1 MSTDALQAV
10 HVAGIVAIIGVL
22 IYTLGDILLLAA
34 NVGVRKDPSETRV
47 DISAYPALKRRV
59 KLYQVMA
66 GMPWQRLAWG
76 SLLGVFAAPLTLAG
90 IWQVY
95 QGLSPAGASAA
106 LPPAFLLTYAAV
118 VGPFIHGSFLYLG
131 ENAQALNAV
140 GVDSRSVLIGVL
152 VRQQKVIAIGY
163 AAILVCNLVGS
174 IWYSVAVASGRTLFP
189 IWMAAVNPV
198 TLTLIYFVLRWLAP
212 KRVADMVEGSGFNLA
227 YLAFYVLTTIT
238 LWQGGQ

>member
-1 MSTDALQAV
+1 MSADTLQAV
-10 HVAGIVAIIGVL
+10 HIAGILAIIGVL
-22 IYTLGDILLLAA
+22 IYTVGDILLLAA
-34 NVGVRKDPSETRV
+34 NVGPRKPPSETRV
-47 DISAYPALKRRV
+47 DISIYPGLKRRV

-66 GMPWQRLAWG
+66 GMPWPRLAWG

-90 IWQVY
+90 VWQVY
-95 QGLSPAGASAA
+95 QGLSRAGAGVA
-106 LPPAFLLTYAAV
+106 LPPALLLTYAVV
-118 VGPFIHGSFLYLG
+118 VGPFVHGSFFYLG

-152 VRQQKVIAIGY
+152 VRQQKIIAIGY

-174 IWYSVAVASGRTLFP
+174 IWYSALVASGQTHFP
-189 IWMAAVNPV
+189 AWMAAVNPV
-198 TLTLIYFVLRWLAP
+198 TLTLVYFVLRRIVP
-212 KRVADMVEGSGFNLA
+212 KRVADAVEGSGFNLA